1 MDKKSPPLLIND
13 SYVEIDLKALKNNF
27 FIVKKLFSKGSL
39 KRFSNNKFICS
50 VVKADA
56 YGHGMLECAH
66 ELALAGT
73 DFLGTADYSES
84 LRLASYLKSKKIT
97 TPIICMGTLPTTKPH
112 LQTIA
117 KENFQYTI
125 VDVEDAKKL
134 NSVAAALNK
143 KLNVQIQVD
152 SGMNRVGFPI
162 DNAYEAIE
170 EILKLKN
177 LNVGGIYSHFA
188 TSEIPH
194 HKFAVRQVSAFKK
207 FISDV
212 EKNLHKFKY
221 KHISNTG
228 GAFNYNDDTFNL
240 IRPGISLYG
249 YYPDDEY
256 YDVKTGLKPVMTF
269 KSKVRFIKKVPKGR
283 SISYGRRFFT
293 DKDTYIGSIPVGYGD
308 GYPRSLTNKGK
319 VLIRKKLYNI
329 VGTVCMDWFMIDL
342 GAKPEVKINDEVVLF
357 GKNYPVYETAK
368 LANTIPY
375 EITSNITPRIP
386 RIYINKSR

>member
-1 MDKKSPPLLIND
+1 MDKKSPPHLIND
-13 SYVEIDLKALKNNF
+13 SYAEIDLKALKNNF
-27 FIVKKLFSKGSL
+27 FIVKKLFSKSSL
-39 KRFSNNKFICS
+39 KRFPNNKFICS

-84 LRLASYLKSKKIT
+84 LRLASYLKSKKVN
-97 TPIICMGTLPTTKPH
+97 TPIFCMGTLPTSKAH
-112 LQTIA
+112 LQLIA

-125 VDVEDAKKL
+125 VDVDDAKKL
-134 NSVAAALNK
+134 NSVAATLNK
-143 KLNVQIQVD
+143 ALNVQIQVD

-162 DNAYEAIE
+162 QNAYAAIE
-170 EILKLKN
+170 QILKLKN
-177 LNVGGIYSHFA
+177 LNVVGIYSHFA

-194 HKFAVRQVSAFKK
+194 HKFAVRQVNAFKK
-207 FISDV
+207 FINEV
-212 EKNLHKFKY
+212 EANLHKFKY

-256 YDVKTGLKPVMTF
+256 YDVKTGLKPVMAF
-269 KSKVRFIKKVPKGR
+269 KSKVRFIKKVSKGR
-283 SISYGRRFFT
+283 SISYGRRYYT

-329 VGTVCMDWFMIDL
+329 VGTVCMDWLMIDL
-342 GAKPEVKINDEVVLF
+342 GAKPEVKINDEVTLF
-357 GKNYPVYETAK
+357 GSGYPVYETAK